1 MPRLH
6 AYLRAMETKQKQR
19 YLKLNTQMF
28 VRMCGVWFAGF
39 VEIMFML
46 CLAKSRKLS
55 F

>member
-1 MPRLH
+1 
-6 AYLRAMETKQKQR
+6 METKQKQR

-28 VRMCGVWFAGF
+28 VRICGVWFGF

-46 CLAKSRKLS
+46 CSAKSRKLS